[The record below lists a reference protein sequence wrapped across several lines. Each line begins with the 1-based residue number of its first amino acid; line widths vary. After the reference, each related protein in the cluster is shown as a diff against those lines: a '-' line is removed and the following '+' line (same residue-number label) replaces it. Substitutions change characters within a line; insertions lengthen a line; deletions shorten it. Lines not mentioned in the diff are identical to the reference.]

1 MMYELSKMTENRF
14 QERKSMAAS
23 LQNHLNPK
31 IDELPKWG
39 MLIFFILRFPN
50 LGNAR
55 FLYFVNSRFGIRLCN
70 IEKWFPDLEFDF
82 ATLKNGFPIWN
93 SILQH

>member
-55 FLYFVNSRFGIRLCN
+55 FLYFVNSRFGIRLFHL
-70 IEKWFPDLEFDF
+70 EK
-82 ATLKNGFPIWN
+82 
-93 SILQH
+93 